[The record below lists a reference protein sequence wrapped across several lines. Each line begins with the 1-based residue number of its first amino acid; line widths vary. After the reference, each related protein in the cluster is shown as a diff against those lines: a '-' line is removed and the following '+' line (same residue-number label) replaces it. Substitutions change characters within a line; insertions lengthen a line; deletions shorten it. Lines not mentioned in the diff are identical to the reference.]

1 MLDYK
6 KLGFKC
12 GIEIHQQ
19 METHKLFC
27 DCPSLVNDENQADV
41 FFERKLRAV
50 AGESGSID
58 AAAMYEKLKNKIYKY
73 EACSSSSCLVEMDEE
88 PPHPVN
94 MHALKT
100 ALEISMMLNAKIVDN
115 VIFMRKTV
123 IDGSNVSGFQRTA
136 LIATDGW
143 ISTSKGHVAIETVCL
158 EEEAAKKLEAKEEY
172 TKYRLDRLGVAL
184 VEIATDASIQD
195 AEHAREAASIIGMIL
210 RSTGKVKRG
219 LGTIRQ
225 DVNVSIKGKSRVEIK
240 GFQDLRTIP
249 QVIENEV
256 KRQMELK
263 ESKPEV
269 RKAEPDGKTTFLRP
283 MPGAARM
290 YPETDVLV
298 IKITKELL
306 SEIRLPELLDEKALR
321 YEKEFKINGD
331 LARELV
337 KEEINFEHY
346 TSKFNK
352 VEPTFMAT
360 VLTAFPK
367 ELKRRYSL
375 DPEKVTGADYEEI
388 LKHLNE
394 GKIPKNAVIELMVDV
409 ANGKK
414 IEVGKF
420 EAVSDD
426 VLKSEIKKIVD
437 ANPGVP
443 VGGLMG
449 DVMAKFKGKIDGK
462 KAMDI
467 LKSLT

>member
-27 DCPSLVNDENQADV
+27 SCPSLVNDENEADI

-50 AGESGSID
+50 AGESGNID
-58 AAAMYEKLKNKIYKY
+58 AAAMYEKQKNKVYKY

-88 PPHPVN
+88 PPHQVN

-100 ALEISMMLNAKIVDN
+100 ALEISKMLNAKIADN

-143 ISTSKGHVAIETVCL
+143 IKTSKGDVAIDTVCL
-158 EEEAAKKLEAKEEY
+158 EEEAAKKLEAKDDY

-195 AEHAREAASIIGMIL
+195 PEHAKEAASIIGMML

-240 GFQDLRTIP
+240 GFQDLKAIP
-249 QVIENEV
+249 LVVDNEV
-256 KRQMELK
+256 KRQIELK

-290 YPETDVLV
+290 YPETDVPT
-298 IKITKELL
+298 IKITKELI

-321 YEKEFKINGD
+321 YERQFNISGD
-331 LARELV
+331 LARELI

-346 TSKFNK
+346 ISRFKNI
-352 VEPTFMAT
+352 EPTFMAT

-375 DPEKVTGADYEEI
+375 DPEKVTGAHYEEI
-388 LKHLNE
+388 LKYLNE
-394 GKIPKNAVIELMVDV
+394 GKIPKNAVIDLMADV

-414 IEVGKF
+414 INADKF
-420 EAVSDD
+420 EAVSEDT
-426 VLKSEIKKIVD
+426 LKSEIKKIVD
-437 ANPGVP
+437 ANPGIP

-462 KAMDI
+462 KAMEI